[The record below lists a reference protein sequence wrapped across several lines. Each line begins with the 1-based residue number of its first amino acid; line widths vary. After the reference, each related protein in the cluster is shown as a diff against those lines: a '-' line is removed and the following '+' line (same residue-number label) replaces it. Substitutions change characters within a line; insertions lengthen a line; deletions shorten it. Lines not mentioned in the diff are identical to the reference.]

1 MLKVGWKTHF
11 CFFRDM
17 ENLKSIVK
25 NHLSEGI
32 VLMDLV
38 HNTSSDF
45 VKVIIDSFNNISIK
59 ETSKIARRIKNDD
72 KIVSM
77 FPNGC
82 RLEVT
87 TPGLGSILVK
97 KFQYETLKNLYKR
110 WDAVMAG
117 AEIGN
122 LDLIEDKIFTLCE
135 KMGITVEDA
144 VTKITL
150 DESNGIN

>member
-1 MLKVGWKTHF
+1 MRNNPRTL
-11 CFFRDM
+11 
-17 ENLKSIVK
+17 
-25 NHLSEGI
+25 
-32 VLMDLV
+32 
-38 HNTSSDF
+38 NTDY
-45 VKVIIDSFNNISIK
+45 
-59 ETSKIARRIKNDD
+59 D
-72 KIVSM
+72 KW
-77 FPNGC
+77 
-82 RLEVT
+82 L
-87 TPGLGSILVK
+87 K

>member
-1 MLKVGWKTHF
+1 M
-11 CFFRDM
+11 
-17 ENLKSIVK
+17 K
-25 NHLSEGI
+25 NNPRTL
-32 VLMDLV
+32 
-38 HNTSSDF
+38 NTDY
-45 VKVIIDSFNNISIK
+45 
-59 ETSKIARRIKNDD
+59 D
-72 KIVSM
+72 KW
-77 FPNGC
+77 
-82 RLEVT
+82 L
-87 TPGLGSILVK
+87 K

-122 LDLIEDKIFTLCE
+122 IDLIEDKISTLCE

>member
-1 MLKVGWKTHF
+1 M
-11 CFFRDM
+11 
-17 ENLKSIVK
+17 K
-25 NHLSEGI
+25 NNPRTL
-32 VLMDLV
+32 
-38 HNTSSDF
+38 NTDY
-45 VKVIIDSFNNISIK
+45 DQW
-59 ETSKIARRIKNDD
+59 
-72 KIVSM
+72 
-77 FPNGC
+77 
-82 RLEVT
+82 L
-87 TPGLGSILVK
+87 K

-122 LDLIEDKIFTLCE
+122 IDLIEDKISILCE

>member
-1 MLKVGWKTHF
+1 M
-11 CFFRDM
+11 
-17 ENLKSIVK
+17 K
-25 NHLSEGI
+25 NPRTL
-32 VLMDLV
+32 
-38 HNTSSDF
+38 NTDY
-45 VKVIIDSFNNISIK
+45 
-59 ETSKIARRIKNDD
+59 D
-72 KIVSM
+72 KW
-77 FPNGC
+77 
-82 RLEVT
+82 L
-87 TPGLGSILVK
+87 K

-122 LDLIEDKIFTLCE
+122 IDLIEDKISTLCE

>member
-1 MLKVGWKTHF
+1 M
-11 CFFRDM
+11 
-17 ENLKSIVK
+17 K
-25 NHLSEGI
+25 NPRTL
-32 VLMDLV
+32 
-38 HNTSSDF
+38 NTDY
-45 VKVIIDSFNNISIK
+45 
-59 ETSKIARRIKNDD
+59 D
-72 KIVSM
+72 KW
-77 FPNGC
+77 
-82 RLEVT
+82 L
-87 TPGLGSILVK
+87 K

-122 LDLIEDKIFTLCE
+122 IDLIEDKISILCK